1 MSALNE
7 ELAELSGRW
16 YPKLGVLKDV
26 LEDRNERAQCISP
39 KVSAQT
45 DYTFVMIGWVPKK
58 QLANTKNSLKK
69 AFEGRVIVNDLDVSR
84 EESYNAPTCYDNP
97 RIVKPFETLSNLVGT
112 PLARRD

>member
-26 LEDRNERAQCISP
+26 LEDRNEELSVFT
-39 KVSAQT
+39 KFGQT

-58 QLANTKNSLKK
+58 QLANTKNSLKRHLK
-69 AFEGRVIVNDLDVSR
+69 A
-84 EESYNAPTCYDNP
+84 ES
-97 RIVKPFETLSNLVGT
+97 S
-112 PLARRD
+112 